1 MRIKAAALLLAVVMA
16 VLTLTGCTAP
26 QSGAEAH
33 QSDETTRRGVI
44 ILYDAD
50 GLKIEREGAETR
62 IYDLVGDAEYT
73 FTTRRVKRATSA
85 AAYISEGKTAT
96 DTETLTIETVYGL
109 IIVTEKATGET
120 IYIR

>member
-26 QSGAEAH
+26 QSSAEAH
-33 QSDETTRRGVI
+33 QSDETTRQGVI
-44 ILYDAD
+44 ILYDTD

-62 IYDLVGDAEYT
+62 IYDLEGDAEYT
-73 FTTRRVKRATSA
+73 FTTRRVKRATGA

-96 DTETLTIETVYGL
+96 DTETLTIKTVYGL
-109 IIVTEKATGET
+109 IIVTEKATGKT
-120 IYIR
+120 LYIR

>member
-16 VLTLTGCTAP
+16 VLTLTGCTAA

-33 QSDETTRRGVI
+33 QSDETTRQGVI
-44 ILYDAD
+44 ILYDTD

-62 IYDLVGDAEYT
+62 IYDLEGDAEYT
-73 FTTRRVKRATSA
+73 FTTRRVKRATGA

-96 DTETLTIETVYGL
+96 DTDTLTIKTVYGL
-109 IIVTEKATGET
+109 IIVEIKATGT
-120 IYIR
+120 TLYIR